1 MALRISL
8 VMTALLFSLS
18 KALLK
23 ASFTSSGMEKFIVA
37 MAESPLLKV
46 STINI
51 GSPGNLCK
59 ILLQAACVAG
69 ALEPARHPR

>member
-8 VMTALLFSLS
+8 VMTALLFSPS

-37 MAESPLLKV
+37 MADEPIVESFNNQHRQPRKSVQVAVLD
-46 STINI
+46 S
-51 GSPGNLCK
+51 
-59 ILLQAACVAG
+59 CVAR
-69 ALEPARHPR
+69 ALELARHPR